1 MECPEPRPKLVL
13 GWPVSGTC
21 RPIRRRR
28 RPGLASRA
36 EPELRSPQVATA
48 VQLLH
53 GRFLTPLAF
62 ALVYSIRLAG
72 RARTQAQICRWCYA
86 RGSNSAGEVTFAME
100 LAVSG
105 VIGLLFGSV
114 IAWLGLRS
122 RTAGLSARLTFT
134 EKELAAEKARLARLQ
149 QDSTE
154 LLIGKARAESAL
166 QAERKT
172 STEKIELVTRASE
185 ELRNAFKAMASDALK
200 SNNSSFLVIAQ
211 ETLKRFQSEARGDL
225 EARQKAVADMVA
237 PVRESLTKVDE
248 KIQQMEVARGDAYG
262 ALRAQVQS
270 LITTQKE
277 LQSETGNLVRA
288 LRPPN
293 VRGRWGEIQ
302 LRRVV
307 EIAGMLSYCDFTEQ
321 ETVTTETGRLRP
333 DLVVKLPGGKHV
345 VVDAKTPLQAFLDAF
360 ETTDEDDRRACLA
373 NHARQVRDHMKTL
386 SGKNYWEQFEATPEF
401 VVMFLPGETFFSAA
415 LEQDPG
421 LIEQGVLQRVIPA
434 SPTTLIALLKAINYG
449 WNQEK
454 LARNAK
460 KISDLGK
467 ELHDRLRLLAGHI
480 TSVGTGLDRAVEC
493 YNKAVGSLESR
504 VLVSARKFAEL
515 GASVAED
522 IPELEPIETT
532 ARALSFDWDEDDA
545 ASDGLPSPIVDDK
558 RKVG

>member
-1 MECPEPRPKLVL
+1 L
-13 GWPVSGTC
+13 
-21 RPIRRRR
+21 
-28 RPGLASRA
+28 RA
-36 EPELRSPQVATA
+36 GVIA
-48 VQLLH
+48 
-53 GRFLTPLAF
+53 
-62 ALVYSIRLAG
+62 
-72 RARTQAQICRWCYA
+72 
-86 RGSNSAGEVTFAME
+86 
-100 LAVSG
+100 
-105 VIGLLFGSV
+105 VIGLLFV
-114 IAWLGLRS
+114 TIVAGLEPRS
-122 RTAGLSARLTFT
+122 RTATLNARLSLM
-134 EKELAAEKARLARLQ
+134 EKELAVEKADLARFREAY
-149 QDSTE
+149 TE
-154 LLIGKARAESAL
+154 VVAGRARLESAL
-166 QAERKT
+166 ESERKT
-172 STEKIELVTRASE
+172 SNEKVELVTRASE

-200 SNNSSFLVIAQ
+200 SNNSSFLQIAQ
-211 ETLKRFQSEARGDL
+211 ETLKRFQTEARGDL
-225 EARQKAVADMVA
+225 ENRQKAVADLVA
-237 PVRESLTKVDE
+237 PVRDSLNKVDAQ
-248 KIQQMEVARGDAYG
+248 IQQLEVERGKAYS
-262 ALRAQVQS
+262 ALHTQVQS

-288 LRPPN
+288 LRTPN

-307 EIAGMLSYCDFTEQ
+307 EIAGMLSYCDFSEQ
-321 ETVTTETGRLRP
+321 ESVSTETGRLRP

-360 ETTDEDDRRACLA
+360 ETTDEETRRACLA

-480 TSVGTGLDRAVEC
+480 TSVGTGLDRAVES

-515 GASVAED
+515 GASVADD

-532 ARALSFDWDEDDA
+532 ARALSFDWDDQDD
-545 ASDGLPSPIVDDK
+545 LPPESAEKK
-558 RKVG
+558 RKAG